1 MLARAGGNVSYALA
15 HAYLLCEVL
24 AAAYSCPLSS
34 PRLLVV
40 QPTRDCLQDG
50 RTVTAAVLVGADGNL
65 SDVRRQLLDD
75 GLPRF
80 AGLAVWRAMRWGPC
94 WQHSHLPH

>member
-1 MLARAGGNVSYALA
+1 M
-15 HAYLLCEVL
+15 
-24 AAAYSCPLSS
+24 
-34 PRLLVV
+34 
-40 QPTRDCLQDG
+40 
-50 RTVTAAVLVGADGNL
+50 TAAVLVGADGNL

-94 WQHSHLPH
+94 WQHL